1 MCMVNERE
9 YREFVSNFTN
19 KIYHLKEDKP
29 FSDYIFLCVGSDKV
43 IGDAYGPLVGT
54 KLEEL
59 LKQYYRNIHI
69 VGTLEEPVLATNLKK
84 VIATIEKEYINPCI
98 IAIDSALSR
107 KEDIGKVF
115 VSNEKMKFAHST
127 RQEPIEVGAIS
138 IKGVVAQDCK
148 VARYNFSVLQ
158 NTPLGKVLE
167 LAQMTANGIYETIKY
182 R

>member
-1 MCMVNERE
+1 MVNEQE

-54 KLEEL
+54 TLKEQ
-59 LKQYYRNIHI
+59 LKQYYSNIHI
-69 VGTLEEPVLATNLKK
+69 IGTLEEPVLATNLKK
-84 VIATIEKEYINPCI
+84 VIVNIQKEYVNPCI
-98 IAIDSALSR
+98 IAVDSALSK

-115 VSNEKMKFAHST
+115 VSNQKMKFAQSI
-127 RQEPIEVGAIS
+127 RQEPIEVGQIS

-158 NTPLGKVLE
+158 STSLAKVLN

>member
-1 MCMVNERE
+1 MVNELE
-9 YREFVSNFTN
+9 YREFVSSFTN
-19 KIYHLKEDKP
+19 KIYHLKEEKP

-54 KLEEL
+54 ELEEK

-69 VGTLEEPVLATNLKK
+69 VGTLEHPVLATNLKK
-84 VIATIEKEYINPCI
+84 TIGEIQRNYINPCI
-98 IAIDSALSR
+98 IAVDSALSK

-115 VSNEKMKFAHST
+115 VSNEKMKFAQST
-127 RQEPIEVGAIS
+127 RQDPIEVGSIS

-158 NTPLGKVLE
+158 STSLGKVLD
-167 LAQMTANGIYETIKY
+167 LAKMTADGIYETIKY

>member
-1 MCMVNERE
+1 MVNEHE

-29 FSDYIFLCVGSDKV
+29 FSDYVFLCVGSDKV
-43 IGDAYGPLVGT
+43 IGDAFGPLVGT
-54 KLEEL
+54 NLENL
-59 LKQYYRNIHI
+59 LKQYYSNIHI
-69 VGTLEEPVLATNLKK
+69 VGTLKEPVLATNLKK
-84 VIATIEKEYINPCI
+84 TIAQIEKEYANPCI
-98 IAIDSALSR
+98 IAIDSALSK

-115 VSNEKMKFAHST
+115 VTNGKMKFAQST
-127 RQEPIEVGAIS
+127 RQDAPIEVGAIS

-158 NTPLGKVLE
+158 NTPLGKVLD